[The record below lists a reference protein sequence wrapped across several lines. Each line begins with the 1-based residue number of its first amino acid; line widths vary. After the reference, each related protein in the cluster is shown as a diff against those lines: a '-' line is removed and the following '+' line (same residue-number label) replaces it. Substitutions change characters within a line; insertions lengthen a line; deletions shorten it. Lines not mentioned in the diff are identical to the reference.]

1 MPRAT
6 SRSAPSAPTNGREAE
21 VLRPRSGA
29 GWSAAS
35 ETAGRH
41 RCSTWL
47 RRTSGP
53 SGSTRLSASK
63 RVSEQRSSARGPRC
77 NIGRVPDSTV
87 LVVDDDPVILK
98 LLEVNFEMEG
108 FTVLVARD
116 GREFIEVATRDQPDL
131 VVSDIMMRKT
141 SGIELVIALK
151 GDPNTRHIPIILLS
165 AKAQNADVRS
175 GLEAGADDY
184 VTKPFEPLDLV
195 DRVNRLLEA
204 RASKRP
210 S

>member
-1 MPRAT
+1 MA
-6 SRSAPSAPTNGREAE
+6 
-21 VLRPRSGA
+21 
-29 GWSAAS
+29 
-35 ETAGRH
+35 
-41 RCSTWL
+41 
-47 RRTSGP
+47 
-53 SGSTRLSASK
+53 
-63 RVSEQRSSARGPRC
+63 
-77 NIGRVPDSTV
+77 DSTV

-116 GREFIEVATRDQPDL
+116 GEEGIDVARADQPDL
-131 VVSDIMMRKT
+131 IVSDIMMPKV
-141 SGIELVIALK
+141 SGLELVTALK
-151 GDPNTRHIPIILLS
+151 GDPTTSEIPIILLS

-175 GLEAGADDY
+175 GLDAGADDY

>member
-1 MPRAT
+1 
-6 SRSAPSAPTNGREAE
+6 
-21 VLRPRSGA
+21 
-29 GWSAAS
+29 
-35 ETAGRH
+35 
-41 RCSTWL
+41 
-47 RRTSGP
+47 
-53 SGSTRLSASK
+53 
-63 RVSEQRSSARGPRC
+63 
-77 NIGRVPDSTV
+77 VPDSTV

-116 GREFIEVATRDQPDL
+116 GQEGIEVARRDAPDV
-131 VVSDIMMRKT
+131 VVSDIMMPKQ
-141 SGIELVIALK
+141 SGLELVIALK
-151 GDPNTRHIPIILLS
+151 GDPSTSEIPIILLS

>member
-1 MPRAT
+1 M
-6 SRSAPSAPTNGREAE
+6 
-21 VLRPRSGA
+21 
-29 GWSAAS
+29 
-35 ETAGRH
+35 
-41 RCSTWL
+41 
-47 RRTSGP
+47 
-53 SGSTRLSASK
+53 
-63 RVSEQRSSARGPRC
+63 
-77 NIGRVPDSTV
+77 PDSTV

-116 GREFIEVATRDQPDL
+116 GQEGIDVATRDQPDL
-131 VVSDIMMRKT
+131 VVSDIMMPKK
-141 SGIELVIALK
+141 SGLELVIALK
-151 GDPNTRHIPIILLS
+151 GDASTRDIPIILLS

-204 RASKRP
+204 RPSKRP